1 MINNDHNPEIQAE
14 WDLLTC
20 LFTNNPPYL
29 WNVNSVEAE
38 AYFLEQE
45 AAVSFVDGFTDA
57 ELAERSQQ
65 FIRQLNP
72 LWSVTSLKSRFL
84 QRFAEQIPDELLNR
98 LLQVATRITQ
108 QVSLQRLSLADQLV
122 YCVQDLLPQ
131 WSEEDLQVLARP
143 FVYAMRGGELEG
155 MEGGSAIIGSLCWS
169 ELSEIEQARTCL
181 VVARYAL
188 SQILSDQEN
197 S

>member
-1 MINNDHNPEIQAE
+1 MINDDHNPEIQAE
-14 WDLLTC
+14 WDLLTG
-20 LFTNNPPYL
+20 LFTYEPPYP
-29 WNVNSVEAE
+29 WNPHTLEAE

-45 AAVSFVDGFTDA
+45 TAVSLIDGFTEA

-65 FIRQLNP
+65 FMGQMNA
-72 LWSVTSLKSRFL
+72 LWSVTSLKTSLL
-84 QRFAEQIPDELLNR
+84 QRFAEQVPDELLNR

-108 QVSLQRLSLADQLV
+108 QVSLQSLSLADQLV

-143 FVYAMRGGELEG
+143 FAYAMRGTELDGVEWRSG
-155 MEGGSAIIGSLCWS
+155 MTSSISWY

-181 VVARYAL
+181 VMARYAL
-188 SQILSDQEN
+188 SQVSSDQEK

>member
-1 MINNDHNPEIQAE
+1 MINNDHNREIQAE

-20 LFTNNPPYL
+20 LFTNDSPYPWNPDT
-29 WNVNSVEAE
+29 VEAE

-45 AAVSFVDGFTDA
+45 AAVSLLDGFTEA

-65 FIRQLNP
+65 FICQMNP
-72 LWSVTSLKSRFL
+72 LWSVTSLKTGFL

-98 LLQVATRITQ
+98 LLEVATRITQ
-108 QVSLQRLSLADQLV
+108 QVSFQSLSLADQLV

-143 FVYAMRGGELEG
+143 FAYAMRGGELEG
-155 MEGGSAIIGSLCWS
+155 MEGGSAIVGSVCWS

-181 VVARYAL
+181 VITRYAL
-188 SQILSDQEN
+188 SEILSDQEN